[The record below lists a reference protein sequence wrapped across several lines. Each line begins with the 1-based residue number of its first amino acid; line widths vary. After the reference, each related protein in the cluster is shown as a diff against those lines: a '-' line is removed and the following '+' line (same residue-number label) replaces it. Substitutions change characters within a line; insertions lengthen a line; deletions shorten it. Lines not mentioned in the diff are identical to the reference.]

1 MLDATAIDCLLLL
14 YYYRGLFSSG
24 AKSCGP
30 KKKKSGAKI
39 TIIICLKDKGPKM
52 GLGGCWLLEDVGV

>member
-1 MLDATAIDCLLLL
+1 MLNATVIDCLLLL

-39 TIIICLKDKGPKM
+39 TIIICLKDKKTKRG
-52 GLGGCWLLEDVGV
+52 VGVVDSWKI

>member
-30 KKKKSGAKI
+30 KKKSGAKI

-52 GLGGCWLLEDVGV
+52 GLGGCWSLEDVGV